1 MYRFVLAAVIV
12 CAALGS
18 AWALDD
24 QKEEKEEHPTS
35 FWMQKKLE
43 YSQKILGALATEDFA
58 ALRQNSK
65 AMERLSRIEGFVRRS
80 DVENYRTQLRVF
92 EFSNRELGKLAAQ
105 KNLDGAAL
113 AFTQMTLSCVNCHK
127 LIRDPKADDAP

>member
-1 MYRFVLAAVIV
+1 MSRFVLAAVIV

-24 QKEEKEEHPTS
+24 NDEKEERPTS

-58 ALRQNSK
+58 TLRQSSTS
-65 AMERLSRIEGFVRRS
+65 MERLSRIEGFVRRS
-80 DVENYRTQLRVF
+80 DVKNYRTQLGVF
-92 EFSNRELGKLAAQ
+92 EFANQELGKMAAQ

-127 LIRDPKADDAP
+127 LIRGPGIADAP